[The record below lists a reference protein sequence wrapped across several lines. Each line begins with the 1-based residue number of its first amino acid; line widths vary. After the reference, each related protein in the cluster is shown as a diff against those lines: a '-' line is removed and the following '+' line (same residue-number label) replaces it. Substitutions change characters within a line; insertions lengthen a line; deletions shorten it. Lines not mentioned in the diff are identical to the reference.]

1 MSNKPKD
8 TEAIDAA
15 SSAKLLPSLSVDQ
28 EQVQRSYNVLPY
40 GPAVGLIQ
48 DVLKAG
54 DVAALALIEA
64 RHPQITHGAETL
76 VSTSGNKVRITR
88 KTNNV
93 ELTLQYTN
101 FAAISGGSNKAAKKM
116 LIFILQE
123 INRQG
128 IVTRSGD
135 LIREVLSF
143 PVKKLVECG
152 MYADMKGARRGFD
165 SAIDGLKGDIQG
177 LIKVKGKE
185 RTSTGKSS
193 LTLFPTLSREDGNC
207 IVRLNPDINWE
218 AIAPFYTIIPTY
230 AYKLSNRAFD
240 LLIYICTQARQRVD
254 EINAQGSFCL
264 SLRSVQYALNLPD
277 ETKTKN
283 PGEYIKKPIKET
295 VEEIL
300 RENDIAK
307 NEGNF
312 NITLVPEGIEG
323 KRISNYL
330 NDGKLQITMQG
341 AYYAYFED
349 IFKTKSKIIDD
360 KKQRA
365 ERIVEQAQIRAL
377 ERSMENE
384 PKGDT

>member
-40 GPAVGLIQ
+40 GPAVGLIN

-54 DVAALALIEA
+54 DAEALALIET
-64 RHPQITHGAETL
+64 RHPQITHGAETSVM
-76 VSTSGNKVRITR
+76 VSGGKVRIVR

-93 ELTLQYTN
+93 ELTLQYNN
-101 FAAISGGSNKAAKKM
+101 FAAITGGSNKAAKKM

-128 IVTRSGD
+128 IVTKGGT
-135 LIREVLSF
+135 LIREVLTF

-177 LIKVKGKE
+177 LIKVKGKD

-230 AYKLSNRAFD
+230 AYKLNNRAFD
-240 LLIYICTQARQRVD
+240 LLIYICTQARQKID
-254 EINAQGSFCL
+254 EISEQGEFCL
-264 SLRSVQYALNLPD
+264 SLRSVQYALSLPD

-283 PGEYIKKPIKET
+283 PKIEIKKPIKDA
-295 VEEIL
+295 VDEIMM
-300 RENDIAK
+300 ENELAK

-312 NITLVPEGIEG
+312 SIKLVPEGIEG
-323 KRISNYL
+323 KRIGNYL
-330 NDGKLQITMQG
+330 NEGKLRITIQG
-341 AYYAYFED
+341 SYHDYFED
-349 IFKTKSKIIDD
+349 IFKTKAKIIET
-360 KKQRA
+360 QRQRK
-365 ERIVEQAQIRAL
+365 ERIAEQVQIRAI
-377 ERSMENE
+377 EKAMAEE